1 MPFLFSSMNTSR
13 DFELV
18 AFASDAADGAG
29 AGAEEDLPVED
40 VEIVFLLGSLV
51 VGELL

>member
-1 MPFLFSSMNTSR
+1 MNTSR

-18 AFASDAADGAG
+18 AFASDAADGAR

-40 VEIVFLLGSLV
+40 VEIVLLLGSLV